1 MLISELIVELEKLKE
16 EHGDVQCTYHGGCE
30 STEFIVENIEYTGKN
45 FNEVEQIV
53 IY

>member
-1 MLISELIVELEKLKE
+1 MLISELITELEKMKE
-16 EHGDVQCTYHGGCE
+16 EHGDIECAYHGGCE

-45 FNEVEQIV
+45 FDGVEQIV